1 MASTATMSFSGRM
14 SRATFGFTMQVD
26 EWPKLL
32 ELAADDGND
41 PRKSEP
47 TGVHA

>member
-14 SRATFGFTMQVD
+14 SGATFGFTMQVD

-32 ELAADDGND
+32 ELAAADGND
-41 PRKSEP
+41 PRKSDP